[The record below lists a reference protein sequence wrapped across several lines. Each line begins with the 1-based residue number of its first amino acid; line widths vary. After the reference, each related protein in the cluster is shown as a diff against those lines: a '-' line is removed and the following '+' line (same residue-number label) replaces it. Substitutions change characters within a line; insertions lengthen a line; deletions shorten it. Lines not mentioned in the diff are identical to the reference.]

1 MMIFTIEKIVYCD
14 LLLTKP
20 DLPTVE
26 GKEMDRLEPNDL
38 PIRDLWTVQ
47 NKETLPEGY
56 WVS

>member
-1 MMIFTIEKIVYCD
+1 MALD

-26 GKEMDRLEPNDL
+26 GKEMDRLESNDL

-47 NKETLPEGY
+47 NKETLFEGY